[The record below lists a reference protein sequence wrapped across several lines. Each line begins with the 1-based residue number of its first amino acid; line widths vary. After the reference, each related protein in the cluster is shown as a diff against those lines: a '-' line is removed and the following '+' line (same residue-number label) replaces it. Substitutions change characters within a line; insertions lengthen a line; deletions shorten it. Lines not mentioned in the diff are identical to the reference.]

1 MEKQLSIYLHFPF
14 CKRKCYYCD
23 FNSAS
28 GQEGLIPDYVEALI
42 SEMQSYLPQR
52 RHLSSV
58 YFGGGT
64 PSYLPVEELVKVMNY
79 IKAHFLIST
88 QTEITLELNPGTI
101 GVEDLIFLKEAGFN
115 RLSIGLQA
123 AQDRLLESIGRIHTW
138 SEFND
143 VFELAREIG
152 FTNLGVD
159 LIFGLPDQSL
169 ADWEETLRK
178 VVALNPEHI
187 SAYGLQL
194 ESGTK
199 LAELVSDGILKLPTE
214 DEVVAMMRLAMSYLP
229 SQGYE
234 QYEISNYARSGFS
247 SVHNLGYWCGRDYLG
262 FGSGAHSTIYG
273 ERRANLK
280 DAQEYISLLKGNN
293 SVVATR
299 ENIGPDIAVVENV
312 MLGLRLRSGINL
324 EKLKT
329 KYGVDLLT
337 LAADE
342 VRRFEADGL
351 LRVRDGRMILTD
363 DGILLSN
370 RVIGDLIAKL

>member
-28 GQEGLIPDYVEALI
+28 GQEGLIPDYIEALI
-42 SEMQSYLPQR
+42 LEMQSYLPQR
-52 RHLSSV
+52 RHLSSI

-64 PSYLPVEELVKVMNY
+64 PSYLPVEELIKVMNY

-101 GVEDLIFLKEAGFN
+101 GVEDLILLKEAGFN

-138 SEFND
+138 NEFND

-169 ADWEETLRK
+169 ADWEETLQK

-214 DEVVAMMRLAMSYLP
+214 DEVVAMMRLSDELFA
-229 SQGYE
+229 E
-234 QYEISNYARSGFS
+234 SG
-247 SVHNLGYWCGRDYLG
+247 L
-262 FGSGAHSTIYG
+262 
-273 ERRANLK
+273 
-280 DAQEYISLLKGNN
+280 
-293 SVVATR
+293 
-299 ENIGPDIAVVENV
+299 
-312 MLGLRLRSGINL
+312 
-324 EKLKT
+324 
-329 KYGVDLLT
+329 
-337 LAADE
+337 
-342 VRRFEADGL
+342 
-351 LRVRDGRMILTD
+351 
-363 DGILLSN
+363 
-370 RVIGDLIAKL
+370 

>member
-1 MEKQLSIYLHFPF
+1 MEQQLSIYLHFPF

-28 GQEGLIPDYVEALI
+28 GQEGLIRDYVEALI
-42 SEMQSYLPQR
+42 TEMQSYLPQR

-58 YFGGGT
+58 YYGGGT

-88 QTEITLELNPGTI
+88 QTEITLELNPGTV
-101 GVEDLIFLKEAGFN
+101 GVEDLILLKEAGFN

-299 ENIGPDIAVVENV
+299 ENIGPDIAVVENI

-329 KYGVDLLT
+329 KYGIDLLT

-342 VRRFEADGL
+342 VHRFEADGL
-351 LRVRDGRMILTD
+351 LRVRDGQMILTD

>member
-28 GQEGLIPDYVEALI
+28 GQEGLVPDYVEALI

-52 RHLSSV
+52 RHLSSI

-138 SEFND
+138 SEFNE
-143 VFELAREIG
+143 VFELSREIG

-214 DEVVAMMRLAMSYLP
+214 DEVVAMMRLAMGYLP

-262 FGSGAHSTIYG
+262 FGSGAYSTIYG

-280 DAQEYISLLKGNN
+280 DAQEYISLLKDNN

-312 MLGLRLRSGINL
+312 MLGLRLRSGINS

-342 VRRFEADGL
+342 IHRFEADGL